1 MKINIRILCRTA
13 LLLALCIAS
22 QFLKNTSVYITGS
35 IINAILIISV
45 LSCGLL
51 SGVAIS
57 VITPLTSWW
66 ITGSPLISAM
76 PLLLPCIILGNLI
89 IVCSVWCF
97 STWLGKRVPAAE
109 RITTKDSRFRL
120 VLTVCLVAAVLW
132 AGASIAFLSTLS
144 SISELMQLSTA
155 SPLTWMSLISSV
167 GIFLFSVL
175 LWVLCCRFPKT
186 WLLIAGCVVGAVLKS
201 GVMWLL
207 IVKGVL
213 PAFFPGSGLPD
224 AALAVASTQFSI
236 TQLVTALLGSVLAVL
251 IWTPLGKFLKKPEQL
266 NESISD

>member
-1 MKINIRILCRTA
+1 MKINVRILCRTA

-35 IINAILIISV
+35 IVNAILIISV

-51 SGVAIS
+51 SGVIIS

-66 ITGSPLISAM
+66 ITGSPLISAI
-76 PLLLPCIILGNLI
+76 PLLLPCIMLGNLI
-89 IVCSVWCF
+89 IVCAVWCF
-97 STWLGKRVPAAE
+97 SQWLGKRVPAAE
-109 RITTKDSRFRL
+109 RIAMNDSRFRL

-132 AGASIAFLSTLS
+132 TGASIAFLSTLS
-144 SISELMQLSTA
+144 ALLQLDKT
-155 SPLTWMSLISSV
+155 SPLIWMSLISSV

-186 WLLIAGCVVGAVLKS
+186 WLLIAGCVVGSVIKS
-201 GVMWLL
+201 AVMWLL
-207 IVKGVL
+207 IVKGIL
-213 PAFFPGSGLPD
+213 PVFFPGTGLPE
-224 AALAVASTQFSI
+224 AAMNVASVQFSV

-251 IWTPLGKFLKKPEQL
+251 IWAPLGRFLKKPEQS